1 MILNQQ
7 QNPDCAAYA
16 ILAVILKHNPD
27 IDLPKIIEEITTNKA
42 SAFTFQMSAKF
53 FRERGYIKGIQAC
66 GYSPFLLKKTPIVM
80 RVFNVDWSETG
91 KAPYNLTYRTTKW
104 AAAHYVMCD
113 EHLLGTNSWWP
124 EWGDNGKFHFAQN
137 QIPTFSQIFKVIF

>member
-1 MILNQQ
+1 MILNQK

-16 ILAVILKHNPD
+16 LLAVIIKKRPD
-27 IDLPKIIEEITTNKA
+27 IDIPKIIEEITNSKA

-91 KAPYNLTYRTTKW
+91 KPPYNLTYKATK
-104 AAAHYVMCD
+104 
-113 EHLLGTNSWWP
+113 
-124 EWGDNGKFHFAQN
+124 
-137 QIPTFSQIFKVIF
+137 